1 MASFQNRQMANL
13 ESLDA
18 AEKGDIITLENMKNN
33 GTSWDP
39 MTLVRAVQ
47 GGVPQRAYGGRA
59 VPDSNMA
66 TINYLLENGVVKNP
80 AACAFAANLEV
91 LKRLH
96 ECNVPWDEF
105 VCINHIRAGRLDCL
119 KYSIENGCPFI
130 LKDITEAAQFGQPAI
145 AAWIVANKRML
156 AQLGSRVRVRFE

>member
-18 AEKGDIITLENMKNN
+18 AEKGDILTLENMKNN

-47 GGVPQRAYGGRA
+47 GGVPHRAFGRHV

-66 TINYLLENGVVKNP
+66 TINYLLENGVDKHP
-80 AACAFAANLEV
+80 AAYAFAANLEV
-91 LKRLH
+91 MKRLH

-119 KYSIENGCPFI
+119 MYSIENGSPFI
-130 LKDITEAAQFGQPAI
+130 LKDITEKAMFGQSAI
-145 AAWIVANKRML
+145 YRWIIANKRML
-156 AQLGSRVRVRFE
+156 AQLGSRVRVCFE